1 MIHLKSQREFAKMAE
16 AGRCVG
22 AIHDAVRAAARPGT
36 TLLELD
42 RIAADVTTSRGCVP
56 SFLKYQSSPHQPP
69 YPGHLC
75 LSVNDAIVHGIP
87 DKYSLREG
95 DILSV
100 DAGATFEGFH
110 GDAAFTIGI
119 GQISPEATD
128 LIEATQQSMWA
139 GIAQVRVGN
148 RLGDIGAAVQAVGD
162 EHGLGIIREYGG
174 HGIGR
179 RMHEEPHISNLGERG
194 RGLRLKPGM
203 AVCIEP
209 MFTAG
214 DWETTI
220 DDDLWTVRTAD
231 GSLAAHF
238 EHTVILTKE
247 GPLVTTLSGGL
258 TAVEKLLTSTANM
271 SQERNLSQKIGS
283 RYNSRPVS
291 GTLT

>member
-1 MIHLKSQREFAKMAE
+1 VINLKSDREFAKMAE

-22 AIHDAVRAAARPGT
+22 AIHEAIKAAARPGT

-42 RIAADVTTSRGCVP
+42 HIAAEVTANRGCVP
-56 SFLKYQSSPHQPP
+56 SFLKYQPSPHQPP

-87 DKYSLREG
+87 DDYALREG

-110 GDAAFTIGI
+110 GDAAFTVGI
-119 GQISPEATD
+119 GNISPQAAM
-128 LIEATQQSMWA
+128 LIDVTQKSMWA
-139 GIAQVRVGN
+139 GIREVQAGN
-148 RLGDIGAAVQAVGD
+148 RVGDIGAAVQAVGD

-179 RMHEEPHISNLGERG
+179 RMHEEPHISNLGQAG
-194 RGLRLKPGM
+194 RGLKLKTGM
-203 AVCIEP
+203 AICIEP
-209 MFTAG
+209 MFTSG
-214 DWETTI
+214 SWEAVV
-220 DDDLWTVRTAD
+220 DDDRWTVRTAD

-247 GPLVTTLSGGL
+247 GPKVTTLANGPV
-258 TAVEKLLTSTANM
+258 AVETLLASRPKLF
-271 SQERNLSQKIGS
+271 EKPPS

-291 GTLT
+291 GTLLT